1 MGSEMCIRDSLSF
14 PTHPNVLSRHFQIY
28 VEVERARLT
37 KQLAD
42 IREAEGNI
50 AEAATVLQELQV
62 ETFGSM
68 PKREKVEFILEQMR
82 LCLARQDHIRTQIIS
97 KKISTKFFAEEK
109 ADDLKLKYYRLMIE
123 LDSHEDAYLNISKHY
138 KNIFDTPSVSE
149 NKEESQKVS
158 SISESVAMIVDTK
171 RDSEC

>member
-1 MGSEMCIRDSLSF
+1 M
-14 PTHPNVLSRHFQIY
+14 
-28 VEVERARLT
+28 EVERARLT

-50 AEAATVLQELQV
+50 AEAASVLQELQV

-82 LCLARQDHIRTQIIS
+82 LCLARHDHIRTQIIS
-97 KKISTKFFAEEK
+97 KKISTKFFTEEK

-123 LDSHEDAYLNISKHY
+123 LDSYEDAYLNTSKHY
-138 KNIFDTPSVSE
+138 KHIFDTPSVAE
-149 NKEESQKVS
+149 DEEEAQKVRFNNIINGLCKLFELYYLTLS
-158 SISESVAMIVDTK
+158 CRHWNVW
-171 RDSEC
+171 